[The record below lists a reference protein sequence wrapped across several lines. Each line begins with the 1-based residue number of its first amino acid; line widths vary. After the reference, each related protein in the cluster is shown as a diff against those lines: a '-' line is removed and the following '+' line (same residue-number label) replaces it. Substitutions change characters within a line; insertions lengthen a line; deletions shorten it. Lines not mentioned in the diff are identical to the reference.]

1 MKITLLLLALAFSP
15 AVSANDWDPMTD
27 GLPPVAVPVPAGV
40 PMEDALPAEAPFECR
55 PEVIAAFKRA
65 WALGGSG
72 REEYEAAFRVDRTP
86 GGDTIEFMPMTRE
99 PYQLPV
105 QYYPR
110 KTVAIVHTH
119 PDTAHPTP
127 GPGDYAAKVPNFV
140 LSRRA
145 LYVTIPGTKKHR
157 FVRRDWDEPC
167 LPNI

>member
-1 MKITLLLLALAFSP
+1 MKITTLLLCLAFAPS
-15 AVSANDWDPMTD
+15 VSAQDWNPATD
-27 GLPPVAVPVPAGV
+27 GLSDGAVPLPAGV
-40 PMEDALPAEAPFECR
+40 PAGGLWTDESPFECR
-55 PEVIAAFKRA
+55 PAVIAAFKEA
-65 WALGGSG
+65 WAMSGRG
-72 REEYEAAFRVDRTP
+72 REEYEAAFRVDRTED
-86 GGDTIEFMPMTRE
+86 GYAIEFMPMTRE

-105 QYYPR
+105 QYYPKR
-110 KTVAIVHTH
+110 TIAIVHTH

-145 LYVTIPGTKKHR
+145 LYVTVPGTRKHR

>member
-1 MKITLLLLALAFSP
+1 MKITMLLLALAAAP
-15 AVSANDWDPMTD
+15 AVSANDWDPMPD
-27 GLPPVAVPVPAGV
+27 GLPVVAVPVPAGV
-40 PMEDALPAEAPFECR
+40 PIDGPVPEEAPFECR
-55 PEVIAAFKRA
+55 PAVIDAFKRA

-86 GGDTIEFMPMTRE
+86 AGDTIEFMPMTRE
-99 PYQLPV
+99 AYQLPV
-105 QYYPR
+105 RYYPT

-145 LYVTIPGTKKHR
+145 LYVTIPGTKRHR